1 MATIYM
7 NCTLWHGDDQA
18 AQANA
23 WFAVADG
30 KITATGTGKALQQP
44 GDTVVDLGGQFVMP
58 GLMNAHVHLS
68 MDPYGATMTNQSET
82 AVALRAVQ
90 NLRLLLHAGVT
101 TVRDCGCPFNTD
113 IKLKALR
120 PTLGEP
126 LPDIVASGRP
136 MSMTGGHGDFVEGD
150 NGETNMSYLVDSPD
164 EMRKAVRTAFKI
176 GADNIKVMATGG
188 VMSPNDQIDDTALT
202 VAEMQVATTEAH
214 NKHRTV
220 AAHAQGHKG
229 IQNALDAGVD
239 SIEHGIYVDSD
250 QVAYMAA
257 HDIYLVPTLN
267 APVAISRYGRET
279 LPDYMSRKNDQVK
292 DDFFTHLRMVFQSP
306 VKVVVGT
313 DGGTPFNSFDKGTA
327 EEMAL
332 WVDECGATPR
342 QALLGATK
350 YASELLRQTDRGSL
364 IAGQAA
370 DFIVLKADPFQ
381 DIHAVAQ
388 VDKGVFK
395 NGQQIQ

>member
-1 MATIYM
+1 MTTVYT
-7 NCTLWHGDDQA
+7 NCTLWTGESQAPLTDAWLAVDDGVIQA
-18 AQANA
+18 LGSGQAPLQ
-23 WFAVADG
+23 DG
-30 KITATGTGKALQQP
+30 QKHVNLN
-44 GDTVVDLGGQFVMP
+44 GQFVMP

-68 MDPYGATMTNQSET
+68 MDPYGDTMTHQSET

-101 TVRDCGCPFNTD
+101 SVRDCGCPFNTD
-113 IKLKALR
+113 IKVKALR

-150 NGETNMSYLVDSPD
+150 NGDTNMSYLVDSPD
-164 EMRKAVRTAFKI
+164 EMRKAVRTAFKL

-202 VAEMQVATTEAH
+202 VDEMRVATSEAH

-220 AAHAQGHKG
+220 AAHAQGHAG

-239 SIEHGIYVDSD
+239 SIEHGIYVDEA
-250 QVAYMAA
+250 QAAYMAA
-257 HDIYLVPTLN
+257 HAIYLVPTVN
-267 APVAISRYGRET
+267 APVAISRYGRDT
-279 LPDYMSRKNDQVK
+279 LPDYMNRKNDQVK
-292 DDFFTHLRMVFQSP
+292 DDFFAHLRMIFQSD

-332 WVDECGATPR
+332 WVDQCGATPL

-350 YASELLRQTDRGSL
+350 YASELLRLNDRGTL
-364 IAGQAA
+364 AVGQAA
-370 DFIVLKADPFQ
+370 DFLVLKADPLQ
-381 DIHAVAQ
+381 DIHALAQ
-388 VDKGVFK
+388 TDKKVFK
-395 NGQQIQ
+395 DGHQIQ